1 MKFYYITFG
10 SSHKHYWMEIN
21 NPLTLAI
28 KVKAHNEEEARKWAF
43 DTIGDRW
50 STIREECIDSVGL
63 TMSDKL
69 VEHNLALPKVNNR
82 EEYLQYFE
90 KTINP
95 AVLPTVDNEWSL
107 LSDLLP
113 PYKNICFV
121 KTNLIGEE

>member
-10 SSHKHYWMEIN
+10 SSHRHYWMESN
-21 NPLTLAI
+21 NPITLAV
-28 KVKAHNEEEARKWAF
+28 KVKADSMEEARKWAF

-63 TMSDKL
+63 IVSDKL

-90 KTINP
+90 KTANP

-107 LSDLLP
+107 LFSNLP

-121 KTNLIGEE
+121 KTKLISGE